1 MTAFEK
7 YADMAERL
15 QPGVS
20 CRSLVA
26 TSEQPV
32 VGGKQ
37 TFVAAPIS
45 VSCYALLMAVIRLVL
60 ISLAAALAGCSAG
73 SILIF
78 AELNRMSLVALPFT
92 CMMSLLLLMPFY
104 AAARE
109 AGVAVGGRYARLLVA
124 GGVAGALFAGFMFLA
139 TDPFKGAAIGSS
151 YGALTAIC
159 WITIHAAT
167 KRLAAL
173 MA

>member
-1 MTAFEK
+1 MRIWRNVCNWRF
-7 YADMAERL
+7 L
-15 QPGVS
+15 P
-20 CRSLVA
+20 SLVA

-32 VGGKQ
+32 VGGKR

-45 VSCYALLMAVIRLVL
+45 VSCYALSMAVIRLVL

-73 SILIF
+73 SILLF
-78 AELNRMSLVALPFT
+78 AELNRTSLVALPFT
-92 CMMSLLLLMPFY
+92 CMVSLLLLMPFY

-109 AGVAVGGRYARLLVA
+109 AGVALGGRYARLLVA
-124 GGVAGALFAGFMFLA
+124 GGVAGALFAGFIFLA
-139 TDPFKGAAIGSS
+139 TNPLKGAAIGSS

-167 KRLAAL
+167 KRLATLIA
-173 MA
+173 